1 MNTIP
6 FYRYCPAQ
14 RQTIQIL
21 SHASMYDLSEGN
33 IHEREQNMGK
43 WQMWRLAQNSPFVP
57 GSKQP
62 ICAWLKTTHLC
73 LAQNNPFVVDSKQ
86 PICAWLT

>member
-6 FYRYCPAQ
+6 FIRYLPAQ
-14 RQTIQIL
+14 RQTIQIF

-43 WQMWRLAQNSPFVP
+43 WQMWCLAQNRGFVP

-62 ICAWLKTTHLC
+62 ICAWHPKWHPKVPPLR
-73 LAQNNPFVVDSKQ
+73 LAGFP
-86 PICAWLT
+86 

>member
-6 FYRYCPAQ
+6 FIRYLPAQ
-14 RQTIQIL
+14 RQTIQIF

-33 IHEREQNMGK
+33 IHEREQNMRLMEDMVPGSK
-43 WQMWRLAQNSPFVP
+43 QPICAWLKTAHLCLAQNSPFVP

-62 ICAWLKTTHLC
+62 
-73 LAQNNPFVVDSKQ
+73 
-86 PICAWLT
+86 